1 MGATPLK
8 YLDRDCTASLAEGL
22 AEYYAHNATLLDPS
36 KLPVDAA
43 ELFRRHDA
51 GHVVFGCD
59 TSLRGETL
67 IDTWT
72 IFGTTAGLRGYLEYF
87 RYPQV
92 NQIFATA
99 GYWRIAR
106 EIARSLPD
114 VLRVLVRSRQLS
126 ARWPWQDYEHYLDRS
141 LLEIRRE
148 FNIRVVSNGRRE
160 ASGGQP

>member
-1 MGATPLK
+1 MAAPLE
-8 YLDRDCTASLAEGL
+8 YLDPDCTASLAEGI

-43 ELFRRHDA
+43 ELFRQHDA

-72 IFGTTAGLRGYLEYF
+72 LFATTAGLRGYLEYF

-92 NQIFATA
+92 NQIFANA
-99 GYWRIAR
+99 GYWRIFR
-106 EIARSLPD
+106 EIVVSLPD
-114 VLRVLVRSRQLS
+114 VVRILARSRRL
-126 ARWPWQDYEHYLDRS
+126 AAKWPWQHYERYLDRP
-141 LLEIRRE
+141 LVEIRRE
-148 FNIRVVSNGRRE
+148 FNIRIVS
-160 ASGGQP
+160 